1 MRWGAKT
8 MLEIVPISLAEAN
21 QYVSEH
27 HRHHKPVVG
36 HKFSVGCTDGENIV
50 GVAIVG
56 RPVARYLDDGWTLE
70 VNRLCT
76 DGTRNACSMLYAAA
90 WRAVRA
96 MGYRKLITYILDTEP
111 GTSLHCRGEGWAM
124 KSVRPLAVPPV
135 AYIENATA
143 DAVVDV
149 IYPAMTYRKGY
160 TEFKADNLPRQ
171 GRVEYISPRGWAT
184 LMLLSNAD
192 TRPLYRESF
201 WILKK

>member
-1 MRWGAKT
+1 M
-8 MLEIVPISLAEAN
+8 PHAN
-21 QYVSEH
+21 LDKSGGLG
-27 HRHHKPVVG
+27 RRTGGCG
-36 HKFSVGCTDGENIV
+36 HAG
-50 GVAIVG
+50 
-56 RPVARYLDDGWTLE
+56 
-70 VNRLCT
+70 
-76 DGTRNACSMLYAAA
+76 
-90 WRAVRA
+90 
-96 MGYRKLITYILDTEP
+96 
-111 GTSLHCRGEGWAM
+111 LHCRGEGWAM

-171 GRVEYISPRGWAT
+171 GSVEYISPRGWAT

-201 WILKK
+201 WILKR

>member
-1 MRWGAKT
+1 MELLWYTKRCERRMT
-8 MLEIVPISLAEAN
+8 HAN
-21 QYVSEH
+21 LDKSGGLG
-27 HRHHKPVVG
+27 RRTGGCG
-36 HKFSVGCTDGENIV
+36 HAG
-50 GVAIVG
+50 
-56 RPVARYLDDGWTLE
+56 
-70 VNRLCT
+70 
-76 DGTRNACSMLYAAA
+76 
-90 WRAVRA
+90 
-96 MGYRKLITYILDTEP
+96 
-111 GTSLHCRGEGWAM
+111 LHCRGEGWAM

-201 WILKK
+201 WILKR

>member
-1 MRWGAKT
+1 
-8 MLEIVPISLAEAN
+8 
-21 QYVSEH
+21 
-27 HRHHKPVVG
+27 
-36 HKFSVGCTDGENIV
+36 
-50 GVAIVG
+50 
-56 RPVARYLDDGWTLE
+56 
-70 VNRLCT
+70 
-76 DGTRNACSMLYAAA
+76 
-90 WRAVRA
+90 
-96 MGYRKLITYILDTEP
+96 
-111 GTSLHCRGEGWAM
+111 M

-192 TRPLYRESF
+192 NRPLYRESF
-201 WILKK
+201 WILKR